1 MNIILYIR
9 RYHFLSGSKGGNKV
23 TEENKL
29 ETLDTGKAPEEKE
42 TARDTSEAL
51 QASTID
57 RSSLFSPFNE
67 AAVILFFILVFLL
80 LFYRNR

>member
-1 MNIILYIR
+1 
-9 RYHFLSGSKGGNKV
+9 V

-57 RSSLFSPFNE
+57 RSSCFSPFNE
-67 AAVILFFILVFLL
+67 AA
-80 LFYRNR
+80 